1 MQYRPWQSKPSLMCR
16 GFTYVE
22 AVIAAALMCAVLGAF
37 VISLDG
43 GVDVFVTA
51 FAKGVVGSRVNN
63 ALDQLVEDLS
73 EAGATAVTVCG
84 DGLEYDLYAVAMPL
98 FRDADGT
105 FRVTSSDTPAV
116 QGVVVYCPFE
126 TDRGVRQ
133 LRRYV
138 FYDTSY
144 VFPFE
149 FHGSPPITDEFI
161 HLRDSAG
168 QTLTI
173 NRAEGNTTLPEGRA
187 YQTLCP
193 GLAAF
198 AVEPGELTRLEI
210 SAACLTRKD
219 IKLVE
224 KGERYVGHRN

>member
-1 MQYRPWQSKPSLMCR
+1 MQYRPWHCKSPLMR
-16 GFTYVE
+16 GGFSYVE
-22 AVIAAALMCAVLGAF
+22 AVIAAALMCVVLGAF
-37 VISLDG
+37 VIALDG

-63 ALDQLVEDLS
+63 ALDQLTEDLG

-84 DGLEYDLYAVAMPL
+84 DGLEYQLYAVAMPL
-98 FRDADGT
+98 FRDADGV
-105 FRVTSSDTPAV
+105 FQVTSSDTPAV

-173 NRAEGNTTLPEGRA
+173 DRAEGNTTLSEGRA
-187 YQTLCP
+187 FQTLCP
-193 GLAAF
+193 GLTAF
-198 AVEPGELTRLEI
+198 AVEPGNLTRLEI
-210 SAACLTRKD
+210 RAACLTRKG
-219 IKLVE
+219 IELVD
-224 KGERYVGHRN
+224 KGERYVAHRN